1 METLEITETV
11 NTPYVSLNH
20 TSGILEFKGKSIP
33 ENTIKF
39 YGPVKHWIETYSGS
53 PQPNTHLIIYLEYFN
68 TSSAKIIIEMLKKM
82 VALNNDGKTKLQVTW
97 RYDANDTDMLE
108 AGEDMSNLV
117 KHSFTLESVE
127 D

>member
-1 METLEITETV
+1 
-11 NTPYVSLNH
+11 
-20 TSGILEFKGKSIP
+20 
-33 ENTIKF
+33 
-39 YGPVKHWIETYSGS
+39 
-53 PQPNTHLIIYLEYFN
+53 
-68 TSSAKIIIEMLKKM
+68 M

>member
-20 TSGILEFKGKSIP
+20 ASGTLEFKGKSIP

-39 YGPVKHWIETYSGS
+39 YGPVKQWIETYSGA
-53 PQPNTHLIIYLEYFN
+53 PHPATHLIIYLEYFN

-82 VALNNDGKTKLQVTW
+82 VTLNNEGKTKLQVTW
-97 RYDANDTDMLE
+97 RYDANDTDMQE

-117 KHSFTLESVE
+117 KHAFSLEAVE